1 MWSPLMWASWEGRK
15 EVVKLLLDK
24 GALLD
29 EKDKYG
35 KTALMQASYEG
46 HMEVNPKP
54 NPHPNLFPSPS
65 PDPNP

>member
-1 MWSPLMWASWEGRK
+1 MVR
-15 EVVKLLLDK
+15 LLLDTTMRRLLER
-24 GALLD
+24 GASFSSIGASVD
-29 EKDKYG
+29 EKDQG
-35 KTALMQASYEG
+35 GDTALRLASYEG

>member
-1 MWSPLMWASWEGRK
+1 M
-15 EVVKLLLDK
+15 VKLLIDK
-24 GALLD
+24 GASVDGKD
-29 EKDKYG
+29 EGGY
-35 KTALMQASYEG
+35 TALRLASYEG